1 MLHNDVTSETETLI
15 YSYSSTN
22 ATLNPERMEGDRSFD
37 SCSGQ
42 ESMTTLT
49 LEKRLED
56 WIYAECNEPKPQ
68 TPRRFR
74 ELNVIFRDIYLDP
87 RFWRYQ
93 NQGNFDYYDEA
104 ISRMWR
110 YFRRYLCQAPPEIKS
125 GSFLETRT
133 YAVGRLLTNLKGHL
147 KNIQIDL
154 GKSNGLLLQPKPD
167 PDGMDINP
175 VEMLPNP
182 EPDLAV
188 RQYEAFIQLLK
199 KDPTGELTV
208 EENTLRGR
216 EGAYTLTAQKYLL
229 MRHEDEMT
237 IQEIADTLGIP
248 RGSVQGGA
256 KPTKWKELERRL
268 AQMAIDSVPD

>member
-1 MLHNDVTSETETLI
+1 MLHNDVTPESETLI
-15 YSYSSTN
+15 YSYSSTK
-22 ATLNPERMEGDRSFD
+22 TTDSFGKMEDDRSFD

-42 ESMTTLT
+42 ESMTVLT
-49 LEKRLED
+49 LEERLKN

-68 TPRRFR
+68 TSQRFH

-110 YFRRYLCQAPPEIKS
+110 YFQSYLCQAPSEIKS

-133 YAVGRLLTNLKGHL
+133 YAVGRLLTNLQGHL
-147 KNIQIDL
+147 KNIQIDIS
-154 GKSNGLLLQPKPD
+154 KNNSLLLQPKPD

-175 VEMLPNP
+175 IEMLPNP

-188 RQYEAFIQLLK
+188 RQYEAFVELLK
-199 KDPTGELTV
+199 DDPTGELTA

-229 MRHEDEMT
+229 MRHEDDMT
-237 IQEIADTLGIP
+237 IQEIADTLGVP

-268 AQMAIDSVPD
+268 AQMAIDSVPE